1 CRIRESQTAPQARL
15 KSRWATRRFVQRIRE
30 REELRRESR
39 REELLAF
46 AESCQQ
52 LQAETVDNAKALLGR
67 QLLKSAEGSVAEFA
81 NITRDQTSNSLD
93 DSEVDDNELSSF
105 GDFAAAPSRLEPLVE
120 KRIER
125 LRRESYRDEVEN
137 LGAAS
142 GVGYYD
148 HGDLGRED
156 PTRNRASSGDATATA
171 AAASL
176 QQQQQLAARADDD
189 EHFYSAGDLSR
200 SNSPTLMGGVSESA
214 FESAGAFDAAPMST
228 STPASSSASL
238 YSAYSEDDGSSC
250 CSED

>member
-1 CRIRESQTAPQARL
+1 MGNSA
-15 KSRWATRRFVQRIRE
+15 FVQRIRE

-81 NITRDQTSNSLD
+81 NITRDQASNSLD
-93 DSEVDDNELSSF
+93 DSEVNDNELSSF
-105 GDFAAAPSRLEPLVE
+105 GDFAAAPSRLDPLVE

-137 LGAAS
+137 LGAAT

-156 PTRNRASSGDATATA
+156 PTRNREILYNQSDDYEVQASSGDATATA

-189 EHFYSAGDLSR
+189 EHFYSAGDLQRSR
-200 SNSPTLMGGVSESA
+200 SNSPTLMGGASESA
-214 FESAGAFDAAPMST
+214 FEGAGAFDAAPMST

-250 CSED
+250 CSDDH

>member
-1 CRIRESQTAPQARL
+1 MGNSA
-15 KSRWATRRFVQRIRE
+15 FVQRIRE

-46 AESCQQ
+46 AESCQH

-81 NITRDQTSNSLD
+81 NITRDPKSNSLD
-93 DSEVDDNELSSF
+93 GSEADDNEL
-105 GDFAAAPSRLEPLVE
+105 GDFTDFAGAPNRLDPLVE

-125 LRRESYRDEVEN
+125 LRQESHRDEVEN
-137 LGAAS
+137 LGAAT

-156 PTRNRASSGDATATA
+156 PTRNREILYNQSVDYEVQASSGDATATA

-176 QQQQQLAARADDD
+176 QQQQQLARADDD
-189 EHFYSAGDLSR
+189 DHFYSAGDLQRSR
-200 SNSPTLMGGVSESA
+200 SNSPTLMGGASESA
-214 FESAGAFDAAPMST
+214 FEGAGAFDAAPMST
-228 STPASSSASL
+228 STPTSSSASL

-250 CSED
+250 CSDD